1 MTKQETQ
8 SPRNKTLKILD
19 EEKDNLIKQIVLEK
33 QLSCIDNLQNK
44 IINCDY
50 KKAIYKIK
58 DESINLLIL
67 DPPYN
72 LNKKFNSLKFSK
84 TTIDKY
90 TSYLQDILF
99 AFLPKLKKD
108 ASVYICGDWYSS
120 ISIYEAAAKILQIR
134 NRITWE
140 REKGRAAKNNYKN
153 CSEDI
158 WFCTVG
164 NKFTFNVEAVKLRR
178 TVKAPYKENGKPK
191 DWTEFNTGK
200 FRDTAP
206 SNFMSDITIPF
217 WSMKENTKHPTQKSE
232 KLIAKLILASSNK
245 GDVVCDPFLGSGTT
259 AVVSK
264 KLKRNFIAF
273 EQEKIYCLWSQ
284 KRLNQADKNI
294 KIQGFS
300 DNVFWERNTLLLQQK
315 HKKTKSK
322 LK

>member
-1 MTKQETQ
+1 MTKQEMQ

-19 EEKDNLIKQIVLEK
+19 KEKDDLIEQIVSEK

-44 IINCDY
+44 IINCEY

-58 DESINLLIL
+58 DKSINLLIL

-84 TTIDKY
+84 TTIDEY

-120 ISIYEAAAKILQIR
+120 ISIYEAASKILQIR

-178 TVKAPYKENGKPK
+178 TVKAPYKENGIPK
-191 DWTEFNTGK
+191 DWTEFNSGK

-232 KLIAKLILASSNK
+232 KLIAKLILASSNVD
-245 GDVVCDPFLGSGTT
+245 DVVCDPFLGSGTT

-273 EQEKIYCLWSQ
+273 EQEEEYCLWSQ
-284 KRLNQADKNI
+284 KRLNQADKDI